1 MSAPASATRHPD
13 GQITQEVRGPTL
25 CIGIDR
31 REKYNG
37 FTPRMLSELRDAY
50 TRLDEDPAL
59 WAGVLFA
66 HGPHFTAGLD
76 LPRFREGMKQGEAA
90 RRRED
95 ATRVD
100 PVALGRACRKPI
112 VAAVHGITYTLG
124 IELMLGADIVVA
136 ADDCRFAQIE
146 PKRGIMAT
154 GGATFRFVERG
165 GWGNAMYHLLLMDE
179 FDAAEARRCGLV
191 QEVVPAGAQLERALA
206 LAQKIA
212 ASAPLAIQ
220 ETKASARLYAR
231 EGEAACIAAL
241 APTQAR
247 LAASED
253 AAEGVR
259 SFVERRDPRFVGR

>member
-1 MSAPASATRHPD
+1 MSNAPRHPD
-13 GQITQEVRGPTL
+13 GAITQEVQGDVL
-25 CIGIDR
+25 LMGIDR

-37 FTPRMLSELRDAY
+37 FTPRMLEELAEAY
-50 TRLDEDPAL
+50 RRLDEDPAL
-59 WAGVLFA
+59 RAGVLFG

-76 LPRFREGMKQGEAA
+76 LPKFVSGMQEGAPAKA
-90 RRRED
+90 RAD
-95 ATRVD
+95 AERVD
-100 PVALGRACRKPI
+100 PVALGRACRKPV

-191 QEVVPAGAQLERALA
+191 QEVVPAGTQLTRATELA
-206 LAQKIA
+206 RKIA
-212 ASAPLAIQ
+212 AMAPLAIQ
-220 ETKASARLYAR
+220 ATKASARVYAK

-241 APTQAR
+241 APTQR
-247 LAASED
+247 VLSKSED

-259 SFVERRDPRFVGR
+259 SFVERREPKFVGR